1 MKLLL
6 VVIIVSSGAG
16 RLSAHLINHRRSHGW
31 PLDRIQLDVR
41 ALTWPN
47 ISNMHNKC
55 DQRHSDDCR
64 DEIELFCQSMHVQ
77 NGVRMFHL
85 ISGGIQ
91 HFLLLIL

>member
-1 MKLLL
+1 MATGL
-6 VVIIVSSGAG
+6 SSTG
-16 RLSAHLINHRRSHGW
+16 RQSADLAKYINHA
-31 PLDRIQLDVR
+31 QQ
-41 ALTWPN
+41 
-47 ISNMHNKC
+47 C